1 MNIEIAIAP
10 LIETLA
16 IYIWPFVRI
25 GAFLMVMPLIGGSFT
40 PVRVRLILAIVLT
53 IAIAPM
59 VPATATQEV
68 LSAAGLVMMIQEI
81 GIGVAMGFLVQLVFD
96 AIALGGQVIGM
107 SMGLGF
113 AVFLDRARGVSI
125 PVLGQLFLMLAMLVF
140 LSMDGHLAM
149 IQLLVKSFRTW
160 PMSGDG
166 LTLPIVSELLAWT
179 GQLFIFALKIALPA
193 ITALLVVNLSFGI
206 MSRAAPTLNLFAVG
220 FPVAMLLG
228 FTVIFLNMG
237 VLIENV
243 SAFLT
248 LSISKVSHLLELQ
261 AQP

>member
-1 MNIEIAIAP
+1 LNIEIAIAP

-40 PVRVRLILAIVLT
+40 PVRVRLLLAVALT
-53 IAIAPM
+53 IAIAPI
-59 VPATATQEV
+59 VPPAVTQDV

-81 GIGVAMGFLVQLVFD
+81 GIGVALGFLVQLVFD

-113 AVFLDRARGVSI
+113 AVFLDRARGVSV

-140 LSMDGHLAM
+140 LALDGHLTM
-149 IQLLVKSFRTW
+149 IQLLAQSFRAW
-160 PMSGDG
+160 PISEGG
-166 LTLPIVSELLAWT
+166 LTIPILSELLMWT
-179 GQLFIFALKIALPA
+179 SQLFVFAIKIALPA
-193 ITALLVVNLSFGI
+193 ITALLIVNLSFGV

-228 FTVIFLNMG
+228 FVVIFLNMG
-237 VLIENV
+237 NLVENV
-243 SAFLT
+243 SSFLA
-248 LSISKVSHLLELQ
+248 LSISKVSQLLEL
-261 AQP
+261 

>member
-10 LIETLA
+10 LIETLS

-25 GAFLMVMPLIGGSFT
+25 GAFLMVMPLIGSSFT
-40 PVRVRLILAIVLT
+40 PVRVRLLLAVVLT
-53 IAIAPM
+53 IAIAPT
-59 VPATATQEV
+59 VPPVATRDV
-68 LSAAGLVMMIQEI
+68 LSVAGLVTMIQEI

-113 AVFLDRARGVSI
+113 AVFVDKTSGVSV

-140 LSMDGHLAM
+140 LSLDGHLAM
-149 IQLLVKSFRTW
+149 IQLLAESFRAW
-160 PMSGDG
+160 PMSEGG
-166 LTLPIVSELLAWT
+166 LTLPILSELLTWT
-179 GQLFIFALKIALPA
+179 SQLFVFALKIALPA

-237 VLIENV
+237 ALVENV
-243 SAFLT
+243 SSFLM
-248 LSISKVSHLLELQ
+248 LSIAAVSQLLEM
-261 AQP
+261 